1 MDLHYQMKILY
12 LNLNILDVKCDG
24 RDNTEDQCSCI
35 SFVVPSKTEW
45 LGKSKRKQHGGYY
58 MGFPLPIGAFN

>member
-1 MDLHYQMKILY
+1 MEIIY
-12 LNLNILDVKCDG
+12 LNLNILDIKCDG

-45 LGKSKRKQHGGYY
+45 LGKSKRKQLKRHY
-58 MGFPLPIGAFN
+58 MGFQLPIGAFN